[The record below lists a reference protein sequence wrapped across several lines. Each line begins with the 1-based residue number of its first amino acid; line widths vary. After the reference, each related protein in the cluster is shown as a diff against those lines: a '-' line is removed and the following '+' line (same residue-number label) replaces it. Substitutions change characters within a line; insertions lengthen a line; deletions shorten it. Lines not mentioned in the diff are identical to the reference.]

1 MKRNI
6 KTFIVLLLVLLIPT
20 GCMKIEANFT
30 INKDK
35 SADYSLLMLYNK
47 DNMSKEELDAFNEQK
62 AQGIPEEYTK
72 ELSDKTSIDFYEDDE
87 SIGYKLSTSIDSID
101 VITSV
106 SEIPA
111 CDLMTEKGEIDTNHY
126 CFYKE
131 KGLFYD
137 TYKAKI
143 KRSANIGDQKLST
156 YMNNTDDSYVYE
168 DEDGSFE
175 IDDSSINEMQDMAE
189 DMMEGLE
196 YKFVVNTPFKII
208 SNNADE
214 KTNGKLI
221 WDIMDTTKTNDIE
234 FAFRIPNTLNIII
247 GIVVGLIIAFLTISV
262 IISYILKAKEQK
274 NNNNNNKPE
283 EQPEEI
289 EMPQQTNAKINA
301 LLSED
306 GSDINN
312 FNQ

>member
-6 KTFIVLLLVLLIPT
+6 KTFIILLLVLLIPT
-20 GCMKIEANFT
+20 GCMKIEADFT

-47 DNMSKEELDAFNEQK
+47 DDMSKEELDAFNEQK
-62 AQGIPEEYTK
+62 GQGIPEEYTK
-72 ELSDKTSIDFYEDDE
+72 ELSNNTNIDFYEDDK

-101 VITSV
+101 IISSV

-111 CDLMTEKGEIDTNHY
+111 CELITEKGEIDTNHY

-143 KRSANIGDQKLST
+143 KRSTNIGDQKLPT
-156 YMNNTDDSYVYE
+156 DMNNTDDNYVYE
-168 DEDGSFE
+168 DENESFE
-175 IDDSSINEMQDMAE
+175 MDEESTNELKDMTDA
-189 DMMEGLE
+189 MTEGFE
-196 YKFVVNTPFKII
+196 YKFVVNTPFKIT

-221 WDIMDTTKTNDIE
+221 WNLMDTTKKNDIE
-234 FAFRIPNTLNIII
+234 FAFTIPNTLNIII
-247 GIVVGLIIAFLTISV
+247 AIVVGIIIAFLTISV

-274 NNNNNNKPE
+274 NNNNNKPE